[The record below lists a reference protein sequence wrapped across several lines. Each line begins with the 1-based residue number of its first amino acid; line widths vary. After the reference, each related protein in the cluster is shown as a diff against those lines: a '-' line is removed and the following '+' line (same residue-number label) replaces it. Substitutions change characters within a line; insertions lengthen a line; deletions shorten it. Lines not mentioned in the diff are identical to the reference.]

1 MDLTDINLTYKRL
14 SCGPDDTGWKEMEII
29 FLVSDNNCVS
39 SIVASLT
46 PEHRTGLVV
55 C

>member
-46 PEHRTGLVV
+46 SEQGWFKVV